1 MESIIG
7 ASAMD
12 EVTGTILNI
21 ERYTLHDGPGI
32 RTTVFLK
39 GCPLRCIWCSNPES
53 QKSRPELVYF
63 RERCV
68 GCGRCLEHCPQSA
81 LIQESEGAPITVL
94 FDRCDGCGLCVD
106 KCYYEALT
114 LAGEVMTAREVFE
127 IVARD
132 QPFYTHSGGGVTL
145 SGGEPLAQPEF
156 SAEVLRLCQEKGIHT
171 AIQTSGN
178 APLENLKQLEPYL
191 DLVIFDNKHFDN
203 NEHIKLTGVNN
214 VRILENL
221 KYLNSINKRIV
232 VQIALI
238 PGLNDSEDNLR
249 SIFDFIETLPSV
261 EGLSLLSYHTLGVSK
276 YRNTGREYK
285 LPDIAQASS
294 DYLSEK
300 MAFAEAHGVNLVRF
314 NG

>member
-1 MESIIG
+1 MVE
-7 ASAMD
+7 MD
-12 EVTGTILNI
+12 KKSDMGEITGTVLNI

-39 GCPLRCIWCSNPES
+39 GCPLRCLWCSNPES

-68 GCGRCLEHCPQSA
+68 GCGRCLVHCPQNA
-81 LIQESEGAPITVL
+81 LIQEQEGAPITVL
-94 FDRCDGCGLCVD
+94 YDRCDGCGLCVD

-114 LAGEVMTAREVFE
+114 IVGETMTANEVCE

-132 QPFYTHSGGGVTL
+132 QRFYQHSGGGVTL
-145 SGGEPLAQPEF
+145 SGGEPLAQPDF
-156 SAEVLRLCQEKGIHT
+156 SAEVLRLCHQKGIHT

-178 APLENLKQLEPYL
+178 APQENLKKMLPHL
-191 DLVIFDNKHFDN
+191 DLVIFDCKHLDN
-203 NEHIKLTGVNN
+203 ETHIKHTGVSN

-221 KYLNSINKRIV
+221 RFLNAINKHIV
-232 VQIALI
+232 VQVALI
-238 PGLNDSEDNLR
+238 PGLNDSDENLNAVFNLVK
-249 SIFDFIETLPSV
+249 SLPAV

-276 YRNTGREYK
+276 YRNTGRDYQ
-285 LPDIAQASS
+285 LPDLAQASL
-294 DYLSEK
+294 DYLHEK
-300 MAFAEAHGVNLVRF
+300 MAYAEAHGVNLVRF